1 MKTSI
6 KLISAGSEQKTSRTA
21 WRQKASLSFILS
33 VVLLDL
39 IGMSI
44 IMPVQAYIVRQY
56 STQAIMVTLLPV
68 LYAGAQ
74 FFAAPLLGK
83 LSDRYGRR
91 PVLLISILG
100 SAIGYFLFGI
110 GGALWVLFLSRLID
124 GITGGN
130 ISTASAYIVDIT
142 PPQERARNF
151 GLYGAMFGMGFI
163 LGPIIG
169 GALSRVSLSAPAY
182 AAGILSLASALV
194 GLLIRPESLAK
205 EKRQASPIRWAD
217 MNPFAAV
224 VELLRRPTLRAL
236 LITQSIFYLVFNGN
250 NSVVSV
256 FLIEKFG
263 IQAWQIAALFAVGGV
278 TMAFTQGGLVGP
290 LVKRF
295 GEKPMASASLVMQAL
310 TSAALVA
317 VPTYPL
323 LFPLMVLV
331 NFGTGLFW
339 PTSGA
344 LMANSVAADEQGK
357 VSGVAAALGS
367 LMNVAGPLMAG
378 TVYDHLAPSAPFAIG
393 AVLFLTAGLL
403 LARIKVQ
410 KHSQEKVQLAPET
423 E

>member
-1 MKTSI
+1 MKTSL
-6 KLISAGSEQKTSRTA
+6 KLISAGNTLQTSRGA
-21 WRQKASLSFILS
+21 WRQKASLGFVLS

-39 IGMSI
+39 VGMSI
-44 IMPVQAYIVRQY
+44 ILPVQAYIVRQY

-124 GITGGN
+124 GLTGGN

-142 PPQERARNF
+142 PPRQRARNF

-163 LGPIIG
+163 FGPIIG
-169 GALSRVSLSAPAY
+169 GALSRVSLDAPAY
-182 AAGILSLASALV
+182 AAGMLSLASAIT
-194 GLLIRPESLAK
+194 GWLILPESLAV
-205 EKRQASPIRWAD
+205 EKRQTKPIRWAD
-217 MNPFAAV
+217 LNPFAAIA
-224 VELLRRPTLRAL
+224 ELLRRPTLRGL
-236 LITQSIFYLVFNGN
+236 LLTQSIFYLVFNGN

-263 IQAWQIAALFAVGGV
+263 IQAWQIAALFAVGGI
-278 TMAFTQGGLVGP
+278 TMAITQGGLVGP

-295 GEKPMASASLVMQAL
+295 GEKPMASASLLAQAA
-310 TSAALVA
+310 TSATLVA

-331 NFGTGLFW
+331 NLATGLFW

-344 LMANSVAADEQGK
+344 LMANSVSPVEQGK
-357 VSGVAAALGS
+357 VSGVSAALGS
-367 LMNVAGPLMAG
+367 LMTVFGPLMAG
-378 TVYDHLAPSAPFAIG
+378 TAYEALAPAAPFVIG
-393 AVLFLTAGLL
+393 AVLFAAAGLL
-403 LARIKVQ
+403 LARIKIQ
-410 KHSQEKVQLAPET
+410 KQSQVKAQFSPET